1 MKYNGKNKI
10 LETTIEIHKFYFPN
24 YVKFT
29 WDDVKDDFI
38 PFLEI
43 LKDKYNFFEDIKFVS
58 EDQYYNFFDLE
69 YKYDDVINDLEVIH
83 TIGLI

>member
-1 MKYNGKNKI
+1 MVKYSSSP
-10 LETTIEIHKFYFPN
+10 LLIHLAN
-24 YVKFT
+24 
-29 WDDVKDDFI
+29 FI
-38 PFLEI
+38 SVCLVVVLSI
-43 LKDKYNFFEDIKFVS
+43 YLKDKYNFFEDIKFVS